1 MLSNALSFRLTPS
14 FVVLSIPQQWL
25 EVEGQAE
32 GSSLTQTV
40 FNGVNA
46 MAGLALLV
54 LPSVMVDVGWLFAPL
69 MVAICAMSLYT
80 ISLLEACQVWIDQGW
95 NGKFC

>member
-54 LPSVMVDVGWLFAPL
+54 LPSVGGCW
-69 MVAICAMSLYT
+69 VALCASHGRHLCHVALYHFSLG
-80 ISLLEACQVWIDQGW
+80 SMPGMD
-95 NGKFC
+95 